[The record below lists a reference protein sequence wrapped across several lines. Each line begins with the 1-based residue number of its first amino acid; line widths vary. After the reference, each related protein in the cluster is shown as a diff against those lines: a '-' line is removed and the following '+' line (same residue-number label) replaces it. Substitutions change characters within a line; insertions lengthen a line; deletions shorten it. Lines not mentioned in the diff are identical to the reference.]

1 VSSDLPERE
10 GGAAV
15 TTLAL
20 GMLLLAADQIRA
32 IVEAARRELGL
43 PVEGDGAAGGSGG
56 LKSEAPA
63 QAPGGQAKPS
73 GSPPVDHA
81 PGGSALQ
88 SLIGA
93 AVDAQRQAAAAG
105 LAGARLGRGWLRV
118 GGRTALW
125 AWRAPPLDGARAR
138 LETETARLARL
149 GAAEEA
155 RARQLATATVSAAIH
170 RVTRVVLDQEFD
182 GAYQRAIARL
192 LETPEIAE
200 LVRQQSA
207 GMAQELASSVRTRA
221 VSGDD
226 VIERLVGR
234 LLRRQSGAPAGP
246 GPLPQ
251 AGGAEA

>member
-1 VSSDLPERE
+1 MSAEVPEHE

-20 GMLLLAADQIRA
+20 GMLLLAADQVRA

-43 PVEGDGAAGGSGG
+43 PVGDDSTAAGSG
-56 LKSEAPA
+56 A
-63 QAPGGQAKPS
+63 
-73 GSPPVDHA
+73 A

-251 AGGAEA
+251 ADGAEA

>member
-1 VSSDLPERE
+1 VSSELPERE
-10 GGAAV
+10 GGGAV

-20 GMLLLAADQIRA
+20 GMLLLAADQVRA

-43 PVEGDGAAGGSGG
+43 PVGDDSAAAGSGA
-56 LKSEAPA
+56 E
-63 QAPGGQAKPS
+63 
-73 GSPPVDHA
+73 

-88 SLIGA
+88 SLIGV

-105 LAGARLGRGWLRV
+105 LAGARLLGRPGFLRSA
-118 GGRTALW
+118 GRTALW
-125 AWRAPPLDGARAR
+125 AWRAPPLEGVRAR
-138 LETETARLARL
+138 FETETVRLARL

-170 RVTRVVLDQEFD
+170 RVTRVVLDQEFEE
-182 GAYQRAIARL
+182 AYQRAIARM

-234 LLRRQSGAPAGP
+234 LLRRQGGAAAAP
-246 GPLPQ
+246 GPRPE

>member
-1 VSSDLPERE
+1 VSSELPERE

-20 GMLLLAADQIRA
+20 GMLLLAADQVRA

-43 PVEGDGAAGGSGG
+43 PVGSGAAAGGSGG

-73 GSPPVDHA
+73 VSPPVDH
-81 PGGSALQ
+81 GSALQ

-105 LAGARLGRGWLRV
+105 LAGARFGRGWLR
-118 GGRTALW
+118 GAGRTALW

-149 GAAEEA
+149 GAAEET

-207 GMAQELASSVRTRA
+207 GLAQELASSVRTRA

-234 LLRRQSGAPAGP
+234 LLRRQSGAPAEP
-246 GPLPQ
+246 GALPQ
-251 AGGAEA
+251 PGGAEA